1 MPNPGGMTPA
11 PAPEATVIEREV
23 SFARLESVNPRNF
36 LIEPTARGIDK
47 SLGVAV
53 EEYVGSHIINQ
64 GQRDGKYRKVDVG
77 TSAGE
82 TQLAPDRQAEN
93 EYVFDK
99 VHIVRYYGLVP
110 KHLLFPPDR
119 TVDLLADDATRPG
132 RRDGTRGS
140 DGRKRCARRQ
150 SRRRRRC
157 AKSMSTSFVE
167 PEAQSG
173 TKSEE
178 PIDAEMV
185 EAVIVIANDGICIKA
200 TENPYLMKDRPV
212 VAFPWDVIPAASGA
226 AACRRRAWCPSA

>member
-1 MPNPGGMTPA
+1 
-11 PAPEATVIEREV
+11 
-23 SFARLESVNPRNF
+23 
-36 LIEPTARGIDK
+36 
-47 SLGVAV
+47 
-53 EEYVGSHIINQ
+53 
-64 GQRDGKYRKVDVG
+64 
-77 TSAGE
+77 
-82 TQLAPDRQAEN
+82 
-93 EYVFDK
+93 
-99 VHIVRYYGLVP
+99 VP

-119 TVDLLADDATRPG
+119 TVDLLADDATAPG
-132 RRDGTRGS
+132 DEMGLAVRTAENAAQGGE
-140 DGRKRCARRQ
+140 
-150 SRRRRRC
+150 
-157 AKSMSTSFVE
+157 STPAPVREVYVDLNVE